1 MFIIR
6 EARATLAHLQYLLVA
21 AFFLCRQPPCSL
33 LSPTHHRINFAL
45 SNCDHLL
52 YLSPLDW
59 PNPSSSNAESI
70 SRHVASPNWES
81 CSTTVPART
90 CDQPTRPS
98 SPSSFVWPCDRNLS
112 ACLPPTDRPRW
123 PPVPPRSA
131 YVFPPEP
138 SPILRTVTDLTLQLT
153 REYKSIT
160 ENPPPYITAHPSDS
174 NILEWHYIITGPENT
189 PYHGGQYWGTLIFP
203 NNYPFAPP
211 AIRMHT
217 PSGRFQPSSR
227 LCLSISDFHPRSF
240 NPAWEV
246 STILIGLLSF
256 MTSDEMTTGSVS
268 ATEAERRAYA
278 ARSRWWNSTGGG
290 SHKGPATNAGKGN
303 VRAGDGGAKFKA
315 EWPEVDQEN
324 WKWMKE
330 HKVDV
335 VTGSKPDVGA
345 ASCGPQLGI
354 AAAGSGHQAHAVV
367 DAVIQQ
373 RDAGQGW
380 VFRNKLFI
388 FGSLVFFYVLVARL
402 LGEGS

>member
-1 MFIIR
+1 M
-6 EARATLAHLQYLLVA
+6 ATRAAQK
-21 AFFLCRQPPCSL
+21 R
-33 LSPTHHRINFAL
+33 
-45 SNCDHLL
+45 
-52 YLSPLDW
+52 
-59 PNPSSSNAESI
+59 
-70 SRHVASPNWES
+70 
-81 CSTTVPART
+81 
-90 CDQPTRPS
+90 
-98 SPSSFVWPCDRNLS
+98 
-112 ACLPPTDRPRW
+112 
-123 PPVPPRSA
+123 
-131 YVFPPEP
+131 
-138 SPILRTVTDLTLQLT
+138 LT

-268 ATEAERRAYA
+268 ATEAERKAYA

-303 VRAGDGGAKFKA
+303 VRAGDGGTKFKA

-330 HKVDV
+330 HKVDL
-335 VTGSKPDVGA
+335 VTGSKPDAGA